1 MAKLLL
7 FEIVAKSWRNLLAF
21 PSLEHDPGGMV
32 ACWCKQQHGYELI
45 ASPKIFNKEI
55 RLTYYRQ
62 R

>member
-7 FEIVAKSWRNLLAF
+7 LEIVTKSWRNLLAF
-21 PSLEHDPGGMV
+21 LSLERDPGGMV
-32 ACWCKQQHGYELI
+32 ARWCKQQHGYELT

-55 RLTYYRQ
+55 RLSYYRQ